1 MTGCSLLML
10 ALSIVVAA
18 AQTNGRP
25 PGPDKPATVVEG
37 CLSGRT
43 LEATNV
49 DTTGVQR
56 RTYRLKIPK
65 SLASALKEHEGHKMK
80 ITGILSDTDRTMGGG
95 RTKAVGKR
103 TKITIGAREERNTG
117 PKEDPQLEVLSF
129 DHVSASCR
137 QSE

>member
-1 MTGCSLLML
+1 MTVWPFLLL
-10 ALSIVVAA
+10 VLSTVVGA
-18 AQTNGRP
+18 AQANRP
-25 PGPDKPATVVEG
+25 PTGPDKPTTVIEG
-37 CLSGRT
+37 CLNGRT

-56 RTYRLKIPK
+56 HTYRLKIPK
-65 SLASALKEHEGHKMK
+65 SLASALKEHEGHKEE

-117 PKEDPQLEVLSF
+117 PKEEPQLEVLSF
-129 DHVSASCR
+129 RHVSASCR
-137 QSE
+137 ERD